1 MRSRLECRDRKQF
14 LTGMN
19 GVDGKALLQE
29 VRADLSVTRKQ
40 IDANDELESIEAF
53 YGRQAYSYAYAA

>member
-1 MRSRLECRDRKQF
+1 
-14 LTGMN
+14 MN
-19 GVDGKALLQE
+19 GVDGKALLQK

-53 YGRQAYSYAYAA
+53 YGRQAYSYAYAAWQRPSTLFKVFLGLT